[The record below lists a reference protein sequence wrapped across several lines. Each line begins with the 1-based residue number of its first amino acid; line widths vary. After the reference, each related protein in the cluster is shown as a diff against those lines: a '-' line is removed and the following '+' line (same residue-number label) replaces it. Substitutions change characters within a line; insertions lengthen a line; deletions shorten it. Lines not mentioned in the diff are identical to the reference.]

1 MKREYKSLFRAFGVA
16 VASVALIVGC
26 TNDPVTPNPGPEP
39 EPEPE
44 PEPKET
50 VLTATV
56 ESTRTSMN
64 DRGEVLWSANDGIF
78 VFGDV
83 DVHGFT
89 MTGGKNTTTATF
101 KGILPESATGD
112 YVAAY
117 PTDMWASATTFV
129 TPEEQTYKRGSFANN
144 TNPMVAAFNEN
155 ETDITFRNL
164 MGIIKFQ
171 LVGTGTIDNIVIS
184 NNDVVLAGEFEVTPE
199 DLSLRAVAG
208 SKVLT
213 LANVDVTLGTE
224 PEAFYVLV
232 PPATYGSLKI
242 EVNCTDG
249 TQVVR
254 EAQVDVAIKRNE
266 VLPLAPIDISATPDV
281 PLFVGVVNVERS
293 TWNTVSLDLT
303 RAEECNDAF
312 VGWAYTSEYE
322 EIKEQH
328 PDWTIVDICNNWLM
342 TQWVDSAT
350 FDVKVVPNMEYTYVF
365 IGRDADGN
373 IESSE
378 ITYTNVAEF
387 GDAVGVDIAIENIT
401 PHSADYTYSFTGDV
415 KCFYKAI
422 YAGDYLEFFTS
433 NPQLVFANLYGYD
446 SYTVT
451 SASHTFPLKNL
462 TPATT
467 YTFVVIAE
475 GADGSLA
482 YNVMTM
488 TTPEYTHSDVTIDYV
503 AECGDTWITLEL
515 SGNWASYK
523 YEWYKNPSFD
533 LDTIDNNSYEAMLNG
548 ESYAHNTKST
558 LEFRY
563 ENADTRYI
571 IMLLPYDADGN
582 YGNLVAFEVRTETPY
597 IRESSAAYSSYA
609 GTWNMS
615 FNDLGGSYYE
625 NYSTVTI
632 EEEYEGSSYIVR
644 GLSLGHAADDSMRA
658 YFIDDKFYLIAGEH
672 IADPM
677 IDSVGSG
684 VFVLVNNDNYIRHYG
699 YLVATLNG
707 DTLTFESSEATEDI
721 MLIYYF
727 GYDGAGLGYFDPIM
741 VNSTWTRVS
750 NADGPTGASAGAST
764 ENFTQGNT
772 VDAGWK

>member
-56 ESTRTSMN
+56 ESTRTSLN
-64 DRGEVLWSANDGIF
+64 DRGEVLWSVNDVIR
-78 VFGDV
+78 VFGDENEA
-83 DVHGFT
+83 DFE

-101 KGILPESATGD
+101 EGILPESATGD
-112 YVAAY
+112 YVAVY
-117 PTDMWASATTFV
+117 PADLWRDAATLV

-144 TNPMVAAFNEN
+144 TNPMVAIFDEN
-155 ETDITFRNL
+155 DTDITFRNL

-184 NNDVVLAGEFEVTPE
+184 NNDVVLAGEFEVIPDE
-199 DLSLRAVAG
+199 QSVRAVTG

-213 LANVDVTLGTE
+213 LANVGVTLGTE

-281 PLFVGVVNVERS
+281 PLLAGAVNVERS

-303 RAEECNDAF
+303 RAEECDEAY

-322 EIKEQH
+322 EIKEQN
-328 PDWTIVDICNNWLM
+328 PDWTVVELFNNWM
-342 TQWVDSAT
+342 TYQQVDGAT

-365 IGRDADGN
+365 LGFDADGN
-373 IESSE
+373 FESSE

-415 KCFYKAI
+415 ECFYDAI
-422 YAGDYLEFFTS
+422 YLGDYLEFFTS
-433 NPQLVFANLYGYD
+433 NPQMVFANLYGYD

-451 SASHTFPLKNL
+451 SASHTFSSKNL

-475 GADGSLA
+475 STDGSLA

-488 TTPEYTHSDVTIDYV
+488 TTAEYTYSDVTIDYE

-533 LDTIDNNSYEAMLNG
+533 LETIDNSSYETMLNG
-548 ESYAHNTKST
+548 EGYAHNTNST

-609 GTWNMS
+609 GTWNIS
-615 FNDLGGSYYE
+615 FNDLEGSYYE

-632 EEEYEGSSYIVR
+632 EEEYEGSSYIVK

-658 YFIDDKFYLIAGEH
+658 YFIDEKLYLIAGEH

-677 IDSVGSG
+677 IENIDYVGSG
-684 VFVLVNNDNYIRHYG
+684 IFSLVNNDNYVGRYG

-707 DTLTFESSEATEDI
+707 DTLTFESSEATED
-721 MLIYYF
+721 MMMIYYYD
-727 GYDGAGLGYFDPIM
+727 YDGAALGYFPPLM
-741 VNSTWTRVS
+741 VNSTWTRVANFGGS
-750 NADGPTGASAGAST
+750 TGAST

-772 VDAGWK
+772 VDAGWN

>member
-1 MKREYKSLFRAFGVA
+1 MFRAFGAA
-16 VASVALIVGC
+16 VASVAILVGC

-56 ESTRTSMN
+56 ESTRTSLN
-64 DRGEVLWSANDGIF
+64 DRGEVLWSVNDVIR
-78 VFGDV
+78 VFGDENEA
-83 DVHGFT
+83 DFE

-101 KGILPESATGD
+101 EGILPESATGD
-112 YVAAY
+112 YVAVY
-117 PTDMWASATTFV
+117 PADLWRDAATLV

-144 TNPMVAAFNEN
+144 TNPMVAIFDEN
-155 ETDITFRNL
+155 DTDITFRNL

-184 NNDVVLAGEFEVTPE
+184 NNDVVLAGEFEVIPDE
-199 DLSLRAVAG
+199 QSVRAVAG

-213 LANVDVTLGTE
+213 LANVGVTLGTE

-281 PLFVGVVNVERS
+281 PLFAGAVNVERS

-303 RAEECNDAF
+303 YAEECNAAY

-322 EIKEQH
+322 EMKEQH
-328 PDWTIVDICNNWLM
+328 PDWTIVDICHNWLM
-342 TQWVDSAT
+342 SRWVDSAT
-350 FDVKVVPNMEYTYVF
+350 FDVKVEPNMEYTYVF

-373 IESSE
+373 TESSE

-387 GDAVGVDIAIENIT
+387 GDAVGVDIALENVM

-415 KCFYKAI
+415 ECFYDAI

-433 NPQLVFANLYGYD
+433 NPQMVFANLYDYD
-446 SYTVT
+446 SYAVT

-482 YNVMTM
+482 YNVKTM

-515 SGNWASYK
+515 SGNWVSYK
-523 YEWYKNPSFD
+523 YDWYKDSPLD
-533 LDTIDNNSYEAMLNG
+533 LGTIDNNSYEAMLNS
-548 ESYAHNTKST
+548 ESYAHNTNST

-609 GTWNMS
+609 GTWNIS
-615 FNDLGGSYYE
+615 FNDFYGSYHK

-632 EEEYEGSSYIVR
+632 EEEYEGSSYIVK
-644 GLSLGHAADDSMRA
+644 GLSLGNAADDSMRA
-658 YFIDDKFYLIAGEH
+658 YFIDDKFYLIAGER

-677 IDSVGSG
+677 TENMDNVGSG
-684 VFVLVNNDNYIRHYG
+684 LFTIVNNDNYAKRYG

-707 DTLTFESSEATEDI
+707 DTLTFESSVATED
-721 MLIYYF
+721 MMMIYYF
-727 GYDGAGLGYFDPIM
+727 DYDGIAISYFDPIM
-741 VNSTWTRVS
+741 VNSTWTRVANFGGS
-750 NADGPTGASAGAST
+750 TGAST

-772 VDAGWK
+772 VDAGWI

>member
-64 DRGEVLWSANDGIF
+64 ERGEVLWSANDLIC

-83 DVHGFT
+83 DADVHGFT
-89 MTGGKNTTTATF
+89 MTEGKNTTTATF
-101 KGILPESATGD
+101 RGVLPESATGD

-117 PTDMWASATTFV
+117 PADMWASATTLL

-144 TNPMVAAFNEN
+144 TNPMVATFNEN

-199 DLSLRAVAG
+199 DLSLRAVEG

-213 LANVDVTLGTE
+213 LANVGVTLGTE
-224 PEAFYVLV
+224 PEAFYMLV

-281 PLFVGVVNVERS
+281 PLFAGAVNVERS

-303 RAEECNDAF
+303 RAEECDAAY
-312 VGWAYTSEYE
+312 VGWANTSEYE
-322 EIKEQH
+322 EMKEQH
-328 PDWTIVDICNNWLM
+328 PDWTVVDFFNNWM
-342 TQWVDSAT
+342 TYQPVDGAT
-350 FDVKVVPNMEYTYVF
+350 FDVRVVPNMEYTYVF
-365 IGRDADGN
+365 LGVDADGN
-373 IESSE
+373 FESSE

-387 GDAVGVDIAIENIT
+387 GDAVGVDIAFENIT
-401 PHSADYTYSFTGDV
+401 PHSADYIYSFTGDV
-415 KCFYKAI
+415 KCFYDI
-422 YAGDYLEFFTS
+422 IFMDDVVEMFTS
-433 NPQLVFANLYGYD
+433 NPQLVFEYLYEYL
-446 SYTVT
+446 SYPVT
-451 SASHTFPLKNL
+451 SASHTFPLQG

-475 GADGSLA
+475 GVDGSLA
-482 YNVMTM
+482 YNVKTM

-523 YEWYKNPSFD
+523 YEWYNNPTFD
-533 LDTIDNNSYEAMLNG
+533 LDTIDNSSYEAMLNR
-548 ESYAHNTKST
+548 ESYAHNTNST

-563 ENADTRYI
+563 VNADTRYI

-582 YGNLVAFEVRTETPY
+582 YGNLVAFEVSTETPY

-609 GTWNMS
+609 GTWNIS
-615 FNDLGGSYYE
+615 FNDREGYYYE

-632 EEEYEGSSYIVR
+632 EEEYEGSSYIVK

-658 YFIDDKFYLIAGEH
+658 YFIDDKFYLLAGER
-672 IADPM
+672 IANPM
-677 IDSVGSG
+677 IDNIDYIGSG
-684 VFVLVNNDNYIRHYG
+684 VFVLVNNDDYIRLYG
-699 YLVATLNG
+699 HLVATLNG
-707 DTLTFESSEATEDI
+707 DTLTFESSEATED
-721 MLIYYF
+721 MMMIYYF
-727 GYDGAGLGYFDPIM
+727 GYDGATVGYIPPLM
-741 VNSTWTRVS
+741 VNSTWTRVANFGGS
-750 NADGPTGASAGAST
+750 TGAST